1 MKKTLLTL
9 GLFSLLTLACQQS
22 EKKKD
27 NQQNVTEQSEK
38 TQKPKFDYSAKKAM
52 EFLASNDLNGRDT
65 GTEGIDKA
73 ANYIESAFES
83 FEVQPYFETF
93 RDSFQV
99 KAMHAYNVVGIL
111 KASNQT
117 DKKPLI
123 IGAHYDH
130 IGFSKAVEGDSIAN
144 GANDNATGTV
154 AVLELAQYLS
164 QQDLNRDVIFA
175 LFSAEEKGLLGSKHL
190 AEKMKSKNA
199 IPLAV
204 FNIEMLGIP
213 MEGKDFEAYLTG
225 YDGSTMAGVFN
236 QAYKSKFLG
245 FLPKAKEF
253 QLFKRSDNYPFYETF
268 NIPAQTVCTFD
279 FTNFEYYHHVDDEI
293 QHLDLEFFQNI
304 VNEMKPGIMNLINVD
319 EDQLKLNE

>member
-9 GLFSLLTLACQQS
+9 GVFSLLAIACQES

-27 NQQNVTEQSEK
+27 NQQNTTETSQEESKPQFDFSSEK
-38 TQKPKFDYSAKKAM
+38 AIK
-52 EFLASNDLNGRDT
+52 FLADDDLNGRDT

-73 ANYIESAFES
+73 ADYIESAFES

-99 KAMHAYNVVGIL
+99 KEMQAYNVVGIL
-111 KASNQT
+111 KASESS
-117 DKKPLI
+117 DKKPLL

-130 IGFSKAVEGDSIAN
+130 IGFSEPVDGDSIAN

-164 QQDLNRDVIFA
+164 KQDLNRDVIFA

-190 AEKMKSKNA
+190 AEKMKSKNTT
-199 IPLAV
+199 PLAV

-213 MEGKDFEAYLTG
+213 MEGKDFKAYLTG
-225 YDGSTMAGVFN
+225 YDGSTMADVFN
-236 QAYKSKFLG
+236 QAYEDKFLG

-304 VNEMKPGIMNLINVD
+304 VDEMKPGIMNLINAED
-319 EDQLKLNE
+319 DQLKQN